1 MRDWIKRSIA
11 HDTFSNRNDKELIQL
26 FCRSLKAGDIML
38 KVINPSKFFNRGV
51 RLVQKLT
58 GHLNYDIVHAGIMRD
73 SVVIIE
79 AQSKGLEERSLLQ
92 KNVDVGYIVY
102 RATNPNLAEGAAIAA
117 KLLYEIHMQ
126 HKSISYNNRGL
137 FPSVFFRP
145 KKPKTADE
153 MEKIYQKIIHAHNS
167 PMFCSQFVVYS
178 YQWAATQMGIP
189 SQQIFNIDDKRAN
202 PARLAEILQGNPQF
216 LEIGYMIA
224 NER

>member
-1 MRDWIKRSIA
+1 MADRIKRSIA
-11 HDTFSNRNDKELIQL
+11 HHTFSNRNDKELIQL
-26 FCRSLKAGDIML
+26 FCKDLKAGDIML

-51 RLVQKLT
+51 RFVQKLT
-58 GHLNYDIVHAGIMRD
+58 GYLNYDIGHAGIMRD

-102 RATNPNLAEGAAIAA
+102 RATNLNLAEGAATAA
-117 KLLYEIHMQ
+117 KMLYDIHMQ

-153 MEKIYQKIIHAHNS
+153 MEMIYQKIIHGHNS
-167 PMFCSQFVVYS
+167 P
-178 YQWAATQMGIP
+178 
-189 SQQIFNIDDKRAN
+189 RA
-202 PARLAEILQGNPQF
+202 
-216 LEIGYMIA
+216 IA
-224 NER
+224 SRFS